1 MIFWTGY
8 GNMRFN
14 QSVYAEFYHKQQADG
29 GYPGKLLP
37 FILRELDGLRSVL
50 DIGSG
55 TGLIS
60 IPLASA
66 GHRVS
71 AVEPSR
77 EMINVMNKNI
87 PREFIPFI
95 KVFNT
100 PWENWKGGMHDA
112 AISVHSLYPMPD
124 LKKAIDLMNSSAE
137 KKIVIIRDTEKMKT
151 LAGVVKR
158 KLGIFLSHDLN
169 HEILEILDMLGVDWK
184 LEKIYEERKH
194 PVKSIECEA
203 DSILYQLK
211 LDESSREDVCGII
224 ANEIFQTEEGIFF
237 TSVFDDNAYIF

>member
-1 MIFWTGY
+1 
-8 GNMRFN
+8 MRFN

-37 FILRELDGLRSVL
+37 FILRELDGSGTVL

-71 AVEPSR
+71 AVEPSL

-87 PREFIPFI
+87 PPELMPFI

-100 PWENWKGGMHDA
+100 TWENWKGVMHDA
-112 AISVHSLYPMPD
+112 AISIHSLYPMPD
-124 LKKAIDLMNSSAE
+124 LKKAVDLMYASAE

-169 HEILEILDMLGVDWK
+169 NEISEILDRLGKEWK
-184 LEKIYEERKH
+184 QEKIYEERKH
-194 PVKSIECEA
+194 RIQSIQSEA
-203 DSILYQLK
+203 DLILYQLK
-211 LDESSREDVCGII
+211 LNESFREKVCGII
-224 ANEIFQTEEGIFF
+224 ADEIFQTEEGIYFN
-237 TSVFDDNAYIF
+237 SVFDDNAYIF